1 MLEMQ
6 LGNPE
11 TNDAE
16 DWKGL
21 IDYAW
26 SHAVVSDETHKIIRE
41 NCDFNSNNTWSNED
55 CSQAVDEVLAQYS
68 EIDIY
73 SLYTSVC
80 ITNSAYADNK
90 AMQAVFKK
98 SSSKMVCA
106 YTLLPQ
112 NMSCALIFFMQLR
125 KIINFLIS
133 STIF

>member
-1 MLEMQ
+1 MLMQMQ

-26 SHAVVSDETHKIIRE
+26 SHAVVSDETHKTIRE
-41 NCDFNSNNTWSNED
+41 QCDFYSNDTWSNDD
-55 CSQAVDEVLAQYS
+55 CSQAVDEVLRQYK

-80 ITNSAYADNK
+80 IGDSAYADNK
-90 AMQAVFKK
+90 AMQVVFKK
-98 SSSKMVCA
+98 SSSKMVGA
-106 YTLLPQ
+106 YLHHIKHVICTLQ
-112 NMSCALIFFMQLR
+112 
-125 KIINFLIS
+125 
-133 STIF
+133 